1 MIKITKSFNEFN
13 EGELLELSPCLEKIL
28 VEIRNLAVY
37 VETDIKENVIIE
49 NNKNE
54 VVLDSNVKSKN
65 SDVKKELKKNAL
77 HKSSNKRTRKSKSRN

>member
-28 VEIRNLAVY
+28 VEIRDLAIY

-49 NNKNE
+49 NNNNE
-54 VVLDSNVKSKN
+54 VVLVKNVITKN
-65 SDVKKELKKNAL
+65 SEKKELKNAIP
-77 HKSSNKRTRKSKSRN
+77 KSSNVKRRKSKSGK

>member
-1 MIKITKSFNEFN
+1 MIKIVKSFNEFN

>member
-1 MIKITKSFNEFN
+1 MIKIVKSFNEFN

-65 SDVKKELKKNAL
+65 SDVKKELKRDAL
-77 HKSSNKRTRKSKSRN
+77 HKSSNVKRRKSKSGK

>member
-77 HKSSNKRTRKSKSRN
+77 HKSSNKRTRKSKSN